1 MRLSNFDLNLLVA
14 LDVLMAERSVTRAA
28 ARLNVT
34 QSAMSASLKRLRQAF
49 DDELLVL
56 HGKTMIP
63 TPRALALA
71 PEVADTIVRLRGLI
85 SMSGGFDPRT
95 SERRF
100 HVAASDYITTVVVVP
115 LLRQLERE
123 APSVRFDI
131 TLPKDDTSDRLA
143 NGEFDLSI
151 TPIEFTDPR
160 HPTELLLEESHVVV
174 GWDGNPLL
182 DEPLTLEGFINAGHV
197 AVQIDGRN
205 AFIENT
211 LEQLGLTRLV
221 EVNAPSFI
229 QAPWMLPGTMR
240 LALMHER
247 LALLIGPSLSLRVAE
262 PPFAVPKM
270 REMMQYHSTRA
281 KDEALAWLRGR
292 LKMIADATPSM
303 PGHPDRAVGSA
314 TSEMER
320 SKPPAAHDSLAIAL
334 PQGERIK

>member
-14 LDVLMAERSVTRAA
+14 LDVLMVERSVTRAA

-56 HGKTMIP
+56 HGKTMVP
-63 TPRALALA
+63 TPHALALA
-71 PEVADTIVRLRGLI
+71 PEVADTIARLRGLI

-100 HVAASDYITTVVVVP
+100 QLAASDYITTVVIVP
-115 LLRQLERE
+115 LLRKLERE

-160 HPTELLLEESHVVV
+160 HPTELLLEERHVVV
-174 GWDGNPLL
+174 GWGRNPLL
-182 DEPLTLEGFINAGHV
+182 AEPLTMEGFANAGHV

-205 AFIENT
+205 TFIENT
-211 LEQLGLTRLV
+211 LEQLGLARRV
-221 EVNAPSFI
+221 EVHAPSFI
-229 QAPWMLPGTMR
+229 QAPWLLPGTMR
-240 LALMHER
+240 LTLMHER

-262 PPFAVPKM
+262 PPFAIPRM
-270 REMMQYHSTRA
+270 REMMQYHSTRE
-281 KDEALAWLRGR
+281 KDEALGWLRNQLR
-292 LKMIADATPSM
+292 TIADMGPHNADL
-303 PGHPDRAVGSA
+303 PGHGGGASEGGLEVGG
-314 TSEMER
+314 R
-320 SKPPAAHDSLAIAL
+320 GK
-334 PQGERIK
+334 

>member
-14 LDVLMAERSVTRAA
+14 LDVLMTERSVTRAA

-49 DDELLVL
+49 DDELLIL

-71 PEVADTIVRLRGLI
+71 PEVADAIARLRGLI
-85 SMSGGFDPRT
+85 SMTGGFDPLT

-100 HVAASDYITTVVVVP
+100 RVAASDYITTVVIVP
-115 LLRQLERE
+115 LLQQLERD
-123 APSVRFDI
+123 APHVRLDI
-131 TLPKDDTSDRLA
+131 TLPKDNTSDRLA
-143 NGEFDLSI
+143 NGDFDLSI

-174 GWDGNPLL
+174 GWNRNPLL
-182 DEPLTLEGFINAGHV
+182 DQPLTLDAFMNAGHV
-197 AVQIDGRN
+197 AVHIDGRN

-211 LEQLGLTRLV
+211 LEQLGLTRRV

-229 QAPWMLPGTMR
+229 QAPWLLPGTMR

-262 PPFAVPKM
+262 PPFAIPKM
-270 REMMQYHSTRA
+270 REVMQYHSTRA
-281 KDEALAWLRGR
+281 KDEALAWLRCR
-292 LKMIADATPSM
+292 LRRIAAVMPSM
-303 PGHPDRAVGSA
+303 RDVADGASGLA
-314 TSEMER
+314 TAETDE
-320 SKPPAAHDSLAIAL
+320 
-334 PQGERIK
+334 QGDNR